1 MAPVERT
8 GSAEAEGHGLELM
21 KKFVC
26 SQCWRDGMVSEPNWE
41 LKYSSYKQTDLSLCL
56 SLFIWTKD
64 RRVLLSRLT
73 RGRNGSQFDLFPLPN
88 PFFNNTT
95 WVKTTNLLSLKSR
108 WDEGWHG
115 GFPPNINQTSTQ
127 INQCISLLVSL
138 LYNRPDSGMV
148 SGCTTDF
155 GNSTEWTKLWCQSNV
170 IVHQKWCGM
179 VGATDA
185 VKNTITA

>member
-26 SQCWRDGMVSEPNWE
+26 SQWTE
-41 LKYSSYKQTDLSLCL
+41 LRAEIQFIQTNRPISLSF
-56 SLFIWTKD
+56 SLHLDQRQEGFIVKSHQ
-64 RRVLLSRLT
+64 RR
-73 RGRNGSQFDLFPLPN
+73 RNGSQCDLFPLPN

-108 WDEGWHG
+108 WDDGWHG

-170 IVHQKWCGM
+170 IVHQKWCGV